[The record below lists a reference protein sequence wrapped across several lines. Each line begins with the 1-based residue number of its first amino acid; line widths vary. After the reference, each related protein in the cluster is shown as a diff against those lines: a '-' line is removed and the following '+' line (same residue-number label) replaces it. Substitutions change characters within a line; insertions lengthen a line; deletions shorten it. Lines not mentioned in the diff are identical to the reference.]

1 MNEQPAPPGRYTTRD
16 VARALGTSP
25 GGVRNLVYRGRL
37 KRVGGT
43 ERHPHY
49 AVEDVAALLAERR
62 ARAAA

>member
-1 MNEQPAPPGRYTTRD
+1 MEDELAPPGRYTTRD
-16 VARALGTSP
+16 VARALGTST

-43 ERHPHY
+43 ERHPWY
-49 AVEDVAALLAERR
+49 AVADVAALLAERQ